1 MKKVALVGNPNV
13 GKSVIFNAL
22 TGGRQS
28 VGNWPG
34 TTVEKK
40 EGVLKYKGMEF
51 HVADLPGIYSFA
63 ASSIDEKI
71 ARDYIL
77 QERPDVVVNVVDAS
91 NLERN
96 LYLTMQ
102 LIEMEVT
109 MVVAL
114 NKMDLAKS
122 KGYKI
127 DVKKL
132 SKELGLPV
140 IPMIAVKNKGI
151 EELKE
156 AIYYAAKQKF
166 KTHLRY
172 NDEIEKVIEA
182 VERKVVD
189 NKILPNYPPRFVA
202 IKLLEGDE
210 EFLKMANVS
219 EEVVKEWITQKP

>member
-22 TGGRQS
+22 TGSKQS

-40 EGVLKYKGMEF
+40 EGVLKYKDMEF
-51 HVADLPGIYSFA
+51 HVVDLPGIYSLA

-127 DVKKL
+127 DVRKL

-140 IPMIAVKNKGI
+140 IPMVAVRNEGI

-156 AIYYAAKQKF
+156 AIYNAAKQKF
-166 KTHLRY
+166 KTYLKY
-172 NDEIEKVIEA
+172 NDEVEKVIEA
-182 VERKVVD
+182 VKRKVID
-189 NKILPNYPPRFVA
+189 HKILPNYPPRFVA

-210 EFLKMANVS
+210 EFLRMANVS
-219 EEVVKEWITQKP
+219 EEVIKEWITQKS